1 MKTERPLIKTSRQSE
16 SQALGEPYIPSLSL
30 SLVEAWPSAPD
41 MPSAPPTTAPVANL
55 LATWVTLTLP
65 CQPCL
70 APATKM
76 TKPSIFAMPSPRRL
90 ISEMVT
96 SYSFPTSTG
105 FGLKDL
111 KPPLPPLLRP

>member
-1 MKTERPLIKTSRQSE
+1 VT
-16 SQALGEPYIPSLSL
+16 YIPDSSL
-30 SLVEAWPSAPD
+30 SLVEALLSVPVG
-41 MPSAPPTTAPVANL
+41 MPSEPPTTAPVANL

-76 TKPSIFAMPSPRRL
+76 TKPSIFAMPSPRLL

-111 KPPLPPLLRP
+111 KPPLPPPLLRP

>member
-1 MKTERPLIKTSRQSE
+1 MPVSSLWFEEPASADSE
-16 SQALGEPYIPSLSL
+16 APS
-30 SLVEAWPSAPD
+30 D
-41 MPSAPPTTAPVANL
+41 PPTTAPVANL
-55 LATWVTLTLP
+55 LATCVTLTLP

-76 TKPSIFAMPSPRRL
+76 TKPSIFAMPSPRLL

-105 FGLKDL
+105 LGLKDL
-111 KPPLPPLLRP
+111 KPLLLPLLRP

>member
-1 MKTERPLIKTSRQSE
+1 MKTERPFDKDEPPVRTK
-16 SQALGEPYIPSLSL
+16 ALGEPYIPCSAL

-41 MPSAPPTTAPVANL
+41 MPSDPPTTAPVANL

-76 TKPSIFAMPSPRRL
+76 TKPSIFAMPSPRLL
-90 ISEMVT
+90 IREKVT

-105 FGLKDL
+105 YGLKDQ